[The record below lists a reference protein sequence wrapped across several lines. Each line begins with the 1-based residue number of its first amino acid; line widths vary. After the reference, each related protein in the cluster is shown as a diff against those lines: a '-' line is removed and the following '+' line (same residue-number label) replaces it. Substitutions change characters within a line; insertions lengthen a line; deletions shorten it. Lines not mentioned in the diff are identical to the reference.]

1 MPRANSHTCPAPGCV
16 AVVHDSALACR
27 EHWFELP
34 RPIRG
39 RINRW
44 YFIGQTAATMS
55 PQYREALAD
64 AQAFWEGRT
73 AL

>member
-1 MPRANSHTCPAPGCV
+1 MDRSNDHECPAPGCKERISDGV
-16 AVVHDSALACR
+16 LACR

-44 YFIGQTAATMS
+44 YFIGQSAATMT
-55 PQYREALAD
+55 PEYREALAD
-64 AQAFWEGRT
+64 ARAFWEGRT